1 MCVCVCVSEMRVHLN
16 TTSGVAF
23 CASSFSSSLSVFLPF
38 LMVSINYYH
47 PIKILAIL
55 ILIIIMKV
63 LISYIAQNLVQ
74 GDF

>member
-1 MCVCVCVSEMRVHLN
+1 MCVFAEMRVHLN

-38 LMVSINYYH
+38 LMVSINYYY

-55 ILIIIMKV
+55 ILIIIIKV
-63 LISYIAQNLVQ
+63 LIFISYIAHNLVQ